1 MSTLDEGAR
10 AAVEGS
16 WPVLPRERT
25 WGSVALLG
33 VCVSASVATWIF
45 ITGGF
50 VAFYL
55 PAGQGAITMI
65 AGSLFGILLIIL
77 ALLRVTT
84 RYGIDSVAAS
94 TPQLGTRGSYFALAL
109 TYCSVIGWNT
119 LLLVFLGR
127 AAAEILI
134 STGVAGEGARQ
145 PLIVVFGLL
154 GVVAA
159 WMILR
164 GGPARMR
171 NIAPAIAAGVVVL
184 AVVLLIALI
193 TNVGWDT
200 IADAPALAPA
210 ESQLFN
216 YVTGFELLVASM
228 LSWWPYV
235 GGTVRL
241 APGTK
246 TALWPTVFGLGL
258 AISLLS
264 MIGLFAAL
272 AVPES
277 GGDPTTY
284 LVEVGGLWLGL
295 PALAFIIL
303 ANVATTMVG
312 VYVSALA
319 LKQIPTLQ
327 TRLSWN
333 AATALTL
340 APVVIVV
347 LLAPN
352 WVFDNF
358 GTFLAFIGVVF
369 APLCGIQIMDYVVF
383 RKHTLDLR
391 AVFLGRRGDAYHY
404 WAGFNPA
411 GFAGLLAGAGTYI
424 YLLDPILFVSR
435 TPYEYLSASLPSALV
450 AGILYGLITKFVIM
464 PAGLGGY
471 SSPVMTDPRQASF
484 PPSRRKEEVSEP
496 TPP

>member
-1 MSTLDEGAR
+1 VSTLDEGTK

-16 WPVLPRERT
+16 WPLLPHERT
-25 WGSVALLG
+25 WGRIPLLG

-65 AGSLFGILLIIL
+65 AGSLVGILLIVL

-94 TPQLGTRGSYFALAL
+94 TPQLGKRGAYVALAL
-109 TYCSVIGWNT
+109 TYASVIGWNT

-134 STGVAGEGARQ
+134 STDVFGEGARQ
-145 PLIVVFGLL
+145 TLIVVFGLL
-154 GVVAA
+154 GVAAA
-159 WMILR
+159 WAILR

-171 NIAPAIAAGVVVL
+171 NVAPVIAVGVTLIAVF
-184 AVVLLIALI
+184 LLIALI
-193 TNVGWDT
+193 VNVGWSK
-200 IADAPALAPA
+200 IADAEALAP
-210 ESQLFN
+210 SDSKIFN

-246 TALWPTVFGLGL
+246 TALWPTVIGLGL
-258 AISLLS
+258 AIALLS

-272 AVPES
+272 AIPES

-284 LVEVGGLWLGL
+284 LVEIGGLGFGL

-303 ANVATTMVG
+303 ANIGTTMVG

-319 LKQIPTLQ
+319 LKQVPTLQ
-327 TRLSWN
+327 ARLPWN
-333 AATALTL
+333 ATTALAL
-340 APVVIVV
+340 APVA
-347 LLAPN
+347 LAVALVPN

-358 GTFLAFIGVVF
+358 GSFLAFIGVAF
-369 APLCGIQIMDYVVF
+369 APLCGIQIVDYVVF

-391 AVFLGRRGDAYHY
+391 AVFLGRRGDAYEY
-404 WAGFNPA
+404 WGGVNPA
-411 GFAGLLAGAGTYI
+411 GIAGLIGGAAAYI
-424 YLLDPILFVSR
+424 YLLDPVDYTSR
-435 TPYEYLSASLPSALV
+435 APYQYISASVPAAFV
-450 AGILYGLITKFVIM
+450 AACVYALITKFVVM
-464 PAGLGGY
+464 PAGKGGY
-471 SSPVMTDPRQASF
+471 RKPAEVAIERSSDEAVPAL
-484 PPSRRKEEVSEP
+484 RR
-496 TPP
+496 

>member
-1 MSTLDEGAR
+1 MAVSTLDEGAK

-25 WGSVALLG
+25 WGKIPLLG
-33 VCVSASVATWIF
+33 VCVAASVATWIF

-55 PAGQGAITMI
+55 PAGRGAVTMI
-65 AGSLFGILLIIL
+65 AGSLFGILLIVL

-94 TPQLGTRGSYFALAL
+94 TPQLGTRGSYLALAL
-109 TYCSVIGWNT
+109 TYASVIGWNT

-134 STGVAGEGARQ
+134 STGLAGEGARQ
-145 PLIVVFGLL
+145 PLIVIFGLL
-154 GVVAA
+154 GVLAA
-159 WMILR
+159 WTILR
-164 GGPARMR
+164 GGPAAMR
-171 NIAPAIAAGVVVL
+171 NIAPVIATGVVLIAA
-184 AVVLLIALI
+184 VLLVALI
-193 TNVGWDT
+193 VNVGWDT
-200 IADAPALAPA
+200 IADAEPLAPSD
-210 ESQLFN
+210 SQIFN

-258 AISLLS
+258 AIALLS

-272 AVPES
+272 AVPSS
-277 GGDPTTY
+277 GGDPTSY
-284 LVEVGGLWLGL
+284 LVEVGGLGLGL

-319 LKQIPTLQ
+319 LKQVPTLQ

-333 AATALTL
+333 AATALAL
-340 APVVIVV
+340 APVALVVVIT
-347 LLAPN
+347 PN
-352 WVFDNF
+352 WFFDNF
-358 GTFLAFIGVVF
+358 GTFLAFIGVAF
-369 APLCGIQIMDYVVF
+369 APLCGIQIVDYVVF
-383 RKHTLDLR
+383 RKHTLNLR
-391 AVFLGRRGDAYHY
+391 AVFLGGRGDAYHY
-404 WAGFNPA
+404 WAGINPA
-411 GFAGLLAGAGTYI
+411 GIAGLVAGAGTYL
-424 YLLDPILFVSR
+424 YLLDPVLFTSR
-435 TPYEYLSASLPSALV
+435 TPYEYISASLPSALA
-450 AGILYGLITKFVIM
+450 AGIAYALVTKLIVM
-464 PAGLGGY
+464 PAGKGGY
-471 SSPVMTDPRQASF
+471 TSPVEVRPVQS
-484 PPSRRKEEVSEP
+484 PSSSQEHTV
-496 TPP
+496 